1 MSFTLNIE
9 TDMPAIEHPVLMNRF
24 EQEGAKVTNISSCL
38 QDNECFEDEDA
49 NKIKNLIAFKGNHI
63 TLVLP
68 PFWKVAD
75 FYERTFMNEK
85 GSLTA
90 KELMDVIIE
99 FEKVS
104 RNRTEWRGGIDAHH
118 IFFEGMEKLSSEKY
132 YIIWGS

>member
-1 MSFTLNIE
+1 MSFQLDIE
-9 TDMPAIEHPVLMNRF
+9 TDMPAIEHSVIKNRF
-24 EQEGAKVTNISSCL
+24 EQEGGKVTNISSCL

-49 NKIKNLIAFKGNHI
+49 TGIKNLIAFKGNHI

-68 PFWKVAD
+68 PD

-85 GSLTA
+85 GFLTA

-104 RNRTEWRGGIDAHH
+104 RNHTEWCGGIDAHH
-118 IFFEGMEKLSSEKY
+118 IFFEGMEKLSSGKY